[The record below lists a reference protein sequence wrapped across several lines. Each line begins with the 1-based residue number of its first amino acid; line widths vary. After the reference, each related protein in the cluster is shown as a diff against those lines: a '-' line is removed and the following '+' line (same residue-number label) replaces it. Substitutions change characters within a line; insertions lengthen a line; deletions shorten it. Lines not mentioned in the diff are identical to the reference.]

1 MVVRL
6 AWGRQVSA
14 LAWGVVCA
22 VAVVCLALAIVWK
35 QSHRSNAALAEWASR
50 PAALRDAEL
59 VYMERLFRISTPVGL
74 VAKLD
79 RAYRMPSGLL
89 VLVEFKTRWSNQPC
103 LSDVIQLSA
112 QRMAVMGQTGQSVA
126 LYGYVMVKAPT
137 RRALPIAHVVKLM
150 TGEQVTALVRRRE
163 EILAGR
169 GVLPRKSLSLKSCDA
184 CAFRADCDSG
194 DK

>member
-14 LAWGVVCA
+14 LVWGVGSAVGVVCFA
-22 VAVVCLALAIVWK
+22 LALAW
-35 QSHRSNAALAEWASR
+35 RRLLETNAARAELASR

-79 RAYRMPSGLL
+79 RAYRIPSGQL

-112 QRMAVMGQTGQSVA
+112 QRMAVMGQTGRSVA
-126 LYGYVMVKAPT
+126 SYGYVMVKAPT
-137 RRALPIAHVVKLM
+137 GRALPIAHRVKLM
-150 TGEQVTALVRRRE
+150 SDEQVVALVRRRDDV
-163 EILAGR
+163 LAGR
-169 GVLPRKSLSLKSCDA
+169 VLPRRPRSRKTCLS
-184 CAFRADCDSG
+184 CAFRGQCDG
-194 DK
+194 LLP

>member
-14 LAWGVVCA
+14 LAWGVGCA
-22 VAVVCLALAIVWK
+22 VAVVGFALIMARWRSLE
-35 QSHRSNAALAEWASR
+35 SHAAWAERASR

-126 LYGYVMVKAPT
+126 SYGYVMVKAPT
-137 RRALPIAHVVKLM
+137 MRALPTAYRVELLSDDQVV
-150 TGEQVTALVRRRE
+150 ALVRRRE
-163 EILAGR
+163 AILAKR
-169 GVLPRKSLSLKSCDA
+169 ISARRAWSKNA
-184 CAFRADCDSG
+184 CLTCALRQKCDSLLQ
-194 DK
+194 

>member
-1 MVVRL
+1 M
-6 AWGRQVSA
+6 SA

-22 VAVVCLALAIVWK
+22 VAVVGFALVMAWM
-35 QSHRSNAALAEWASR
+35 RSLETHAARAERASR

-74 VAKLD
+74 VARLD

-89 VLVEFKTRWSNQPC
+89 VLVEFKTRWSNQPF

-126 LYGYVMVKAPT
+126 SYGYVMVKAPT
-137 RRALPIAHVVKLM
+137 MRALPTAYRVELLSDDQVV
-150 TGEQVTALVRRRE
+150 ALVRRRE
-163 EILAGR
+163 AILAKR
-169 GVLPRKSLSLKSCDA
+169 ISARRAWSKNA
-184 CAFRADCDSG
+184 CLTCALRQKCDSLLQ
-194 DK
+194 

>member
-1 MVVRL
+1 MAR
-6 AWGRQVSA
+6 W
-14 LAWGVVCA
+14 
-22 VAVVCLALAIVWK
+22 
-35 QSHRSNAALAEWASR
+35 RSVETHAARAERASR

-79 RAYRMPSGLL
+79 RAYRLPSGLL
-89 VLVEFKTRWSNQPC
+89 VLVEFKTRWSNQPF

-112 QRMAVMGQTGQSVA
+112 QRVAVMGQTGQSVA
-126 LYGYVMVKAPT
+126 SYGYVIVKAPT
-137 RRALPIAHVVKLM
+137 PRAFPTAHRVKLM
-150 TGEQVTALVRRRE
+150 TDEQVVALVRRRE

-169 GVLPRKSLSLKSCDA
+169 GVLARKASSLKTCNA